1 MEAIYMLIGSDN
13 NNLEENKSIN
23 LNDTN
28 GLIQFKIVYWGPG
41 ESGKTTNFFRLR
53 EKFSYITLTKGYS
66 IETTEGRTLW
76 QDSIFISFN
85 IELKKAIKY
94 NIITQIVTCTGQE
107 RFLST
112 REYILNGAD
121 GIIFVGDSDQ
131 GKIEQN
137 KRSFR
142 ELISFAKPRN
152 IPFIIQLNKRDLK
165 DAISQEDFKKLLGL
179 PNIDKYPDGTLVV
192 YPATAIQ
199 GENVAICFQDLMIKV
214 ISNYFKEKF

>member
-1 MEAIYMLIGSDN
+1 MIIDSDN
-13 NNLEENKSIN
+13 NNLEKNES
-23 LNDTN
+23 LDFTDSN

-53 EKFSYITLTKGYS
+53 EKFRYITLTKGYS
-66 IETTEGRTLW
+66 VETTEGRTLW
-76 QDSIFISFN
+76 QDSVFLSFN
-85 IELKKAIKY
+85 ITLKSDTKY

-112 REYILNGAD
+112 REYILDGAD
-121 GIIFVGDSDQ
+121 GIIFVGDSDPE
-131 GKIEQN
+131 KNEQN

-165 DAISQEDFKKLLGL
+165 NAISIEKFKKLLNL
-179 PNIDKYPDGTLVV
+179 PNIDTYPDGTLVV
-192 YPATAIQ
+192 YPAIALNA
-199 GENVAICFQDLMIKV
+199 ENVAVCFQDLMIKV
-214 ISNYFKEKF
+214 ISNYFQD